1 MRFFLVPIFFIM
13 LSTVGNAQQKSIP
26 VAEKL
31 PLATLKQH
39 EIYKFDLSRPV
50 ENFDATPNGSL
61 WYAVDNFGLMRT
73 MIINGNREDRRFNE
87 IPALSTSLS
96 PDGSYLIW
104 VGLDR
109 HYDTQGF
116 NTTVSTA
123 YKYQLVSKKSDSLL
137 SIISDFNTVFFS
149 PNSKHWAAIFPAAN
163 VLEKTLRDAVI
174 VDGKIASTGQAS
186 PRKFSFSHDGNTWA
200 FRSTNGIEE
209 HLITSAGNQL
219 LYQRSREN
227 PYLPTDDPIIL
238 RFSPD
243 VVSNLNVLD
252 GRDYD
257 FDVRHVA
264 TMYQTNYKATA
275 RDTSNMYLVFKG
287 KRQLY
292 SKWIKN
298 IQIDS
303 GGKHIIYFASDTS
316 ENTKKNHTD
325 QKALVVRDGNVIAG
339 PYDGSWRLVLSPS
352 GEHTAWTTSTDST
365 VYFYLD
371 GNKVSN
377 VGEFFKMVWSADEKQ
392 IAYVTTE
399 KSEQRER
406 VFVVAGNKRSP
417 AYDMIGRI
425 GFTAD
430 GKAVEYIALKYNK
443 LLNIVQPL

>member
-1 MRFFLVPIFFIM
+1 MRFILVLFFLIP
-13 LSTVGNAQQKSIP
+13 TVVCAQQKSVP

-31 PLATLKQH
+31 PQATLKQH
-39 EIYKFDLSRPV
+39 EIYKFDISRPV
-50 ENFDATPNGSL
+50 ENFDATANGSL

-73 MIINGNREDRRFNE
+73 MIINGTRDERRFNE
-87 IPALSTSLS
+87 IPTLSTSLA
-96 PDGSYLIW
+96 PDGSYLLW

-123 YKYQLVSKKSDSLL
+123 YKYEVAHKKSDSLL
-137 SIISDFNTVFFS
+137 SIVSDFNTVYFS

-163 VLEKTLRDAVI
+163 VLEKTIRDVVM
-174 VDGKIASTGQAS
+174 VDGKIVSTGQAS
-186 PRKFSFSHDGNTWA
+186 PRKFSFSKDGNSWA

-209 HLITSAGNQL
+209 NLVTSAGNQL

-243 VVSNLNVLD
+243 VVSNQYVLD

-303 GGKHIIYFASDTS
+303 AGKHIVYFASDTS
-316 ENTKKNHTD
+316 EKTKKGRTD

-371 GNKVSN
+371 GNKISN
-377 VGEFFKMVWSADEKQ
+377 VGEFFKMVWSPDEKQ
-392 IAYVTTE
+392 IAYATTE

-443 LLNIVQPL
+443 LLHIVQPL

>member
-1 MRFFLVPIFFIM
+1 MRFIIVLSFLIPA
-13 LSTVGNAQQKSIP
+13 LVGAQQKSVPI
-26 VAEKL
+26 AEKL
-31 PLATLKQH
+31 PQATLKQH
-39 EIYKFDLSRPV
+39 EVYKFDISRPV

-61 WYAVDNFGLMRT
+61 WYAIDNFGLMRT
-73 MIINGNREDRRFNE
+73 MIINGTRDERRFNE
-87 IPALSTSLS
+87 IPTLSTSLA
-96 PDGSYLIW
+96 PDGSYMIW

-123 YKYQLVSKKSDSLL
+123 YKYELTDKKSDSLL
-137 SIISDFNTVFFS
+137 SIVSDFNTVYFS

-163 VLEKTLRDAVI
+163 VLGKTPRDLVI
-174 VDGKIASTGQAS
+174 VDGKIVSTGQTS
-186 PRKFSFSHDGNTWA
+186 PRKFSFNKDGSSWA
-200 FRSTNGIEE
+200 FRSTDGIDEN
-209 HLITSAGNQL
+209 LVTSAGKQL

-238 RFSPD
+238 HFSPD
-243 VVSNLNVLD
+243 VLSNQYVLD

-292 SKWIKN
+292 SRWIKN

-303 GGKHIIYFASDTS
+303 AGKHIIYFASDTS
-316 ENTKKNHTD
+316 EKTKKARTE

-352 GEHTAWTTSTDST
+352 GEHTAWTASTDST

-371 GNKVSN
+371 GNKISN
-377 VGEFFKMVWSADEKQ
+377 VGEFFKMVWSPDEKQ
-392 IAYVTTE
+392 IAYATTE
-399 KSEQRER
+399 KSQQRDR

-417 AYDMIGRI
+417 AYDMIGRL

-443 LLNIVQPL
+443 LLHIVQPL